1 MSKYTIEEVPGFYKI
16 IELKPFRKTEGVT
29 FDIVPMEFLPRV
41 DGVDRVIHRSH
52 AVSPGALPGVD
63 RPWYMHPHQE
73 DNLMV
78 LFGKRTVDIYTLE
91 HRRMET
97 FIVEPERITKNGK
110 VIFEGG
116 AMLVWPCNVFH
127 RIATGSE
134 GSASLN
140 FAARYEGFDVRTNF
154 NVYSLDVKN
163 NKYELAREGYL
174 DQTQG

>member
-1 MSKYTIEEVPGFYKI
+1 MSKYVFEEVPGFYRI
-16 IELKPFRKTEGVT
+16 IALKPFRKTEGVS

-41 DGVDRVIHRSH
+41 DGVDRVIHKSD
-52 AVSPGALPGVD
+52 AISPGAAAGVD

-73 DNLMV
+73 DNLIV
-78 LFGKRTVDIYTLE
+78 LSGKRTVDIYTLE

-97 FIVEPERITKNGK
+97 FVVEPERISKDGK

-127 RIATGSE
+127 RITSGTG

-140 FAARYEGFDVRTNF
+140 FAARYEGFDIKTNF
-154 NVYSLDVKN
+154 NVYSLDVNKN
-163 NKYELAREGYL
+163 KFTLLREGYL
-174 DQTQG
+174 DQVRD

>member
-1 MSKYTIEEVPGFYKI
+1 MSKHIIEEIPGFYKI
-16 IELKPFRKTEGVT
+16 IALKPFRKTEGVS

-41 DGVDRVIHRSH
+41 DGVDRVIHKSD
-52 AVSPGALPGVD
+52 AVSPGAVSGID

-73 DNLMV
+73 DNLIV

-91 HRRMET
+91 HKRMET

-110 VIFEGG
+110 VIYEGG

-127 RIATGSE
+127 RIATGGE

-140 FAARYEGFDVRTNF
+140 FAARFEGFDIKTNF
-154 NVYSLDVKN
+154 NIYSLDVTKN
-163 NKYELAREGYL
+163 KFELVREGHL
-174 DQTQG
+174 DQKKG